1 MNVNH
6 FNPKKTGMLFFDIL
20 NGYVA
25 APEPGKPRVLK
36 PWIQNAVRLSKAGR
50 AAGLPVFFAKG
61 NHRPDNAT
69 TALLLTDTNNS
80 LTPWPNGEVTKT
92 KMHVI
97 AGDKSSDVLA
107 DLEPQADDYYIVK
120 YRWSAFH
127 QTYLDL
133 ALRTRGIDTIIV
145 SGGSTDVGVT
155 STLYSAR
162 DLDYNMIVVS
172 DACGTSH
179 DQRAHDTLM
188 ELVFPRMARV
198 RTTEQVIEMLRK
210 AKVVRLRRV
219 QPRVIRAQAKNPWTT
234 LRTRV
239 DSAASR

>member
-6 FNPKKTGMLFFDIL
+6 FEPKKTAVLFFDIL
-20 NGYVA
+20 NGYVP
-25 APEPGKPRVLK
+25 APESGQPRALK
-36 PWIQNAVRLSKAGR
+36 LWIQNAVRLGKAAR

-107 DLEPQADDYYIVK
+107 DLEPKADDYYIVK

-133 ALRTRGIDTIIV
+133 ALRTRGIDTIII

-155 STLYSAR
+155 STLYSGR
-162 DLDYNMIVVS
+162 DLDYNMIVAS

-179 DQRAHDTLM
+179 DQRAHDMLM
-188 ELVFPRMARV
+188 ELVFPRMSRV
-198 RTTEQVIEMLRK
+198 RTTDQVIEMIEK
-210 AKVVRLRRV
+210 A
-219 QPRVIRAQAKNPWTT
+219 RA
-234 LRTRV
+234 
-239 DSAASR
+239 

>member
-6 FNPKKTGMLFFDIL
+6 FKLEKTGVLFFDIL
-20 NGYVA
+20 NGYV
-25 APEPGKPRVLK
+25 PESEPGRPRALK
-36 PWIQNAVRLSKAGR
+36 PWIQNAVRLSKAAR
-50 AAGLPVFFAKG
+50 AAGLPLFFAKG

-80 LTPWPNGEVTKT
+80 LTPWPNGEVTKP

-107 DLEPQADDYYIVK
+107 DLGPRPEDYYIVK
-120 YRWSAFH
+120 YRWSAFF

-133 ALRTRGIDTIIV
+133 ALRTRGIDTIII

-155 STLYSAR
+155 STLYSGR
-162 DLDYNMIVVS
+162 DLDYNMIVAS

-179 DQRAHDTLM
+179 DQRAHDTRM
-188 ELVFPRMARV
+188 ELIFPRMARV
-198 RTTEQVIEMLRK
+198 RTTDQVIEMI
-210 AKVVRLRRV
+210 
-219 QPRVIRAQAKNPWTT
+219 QRA
-234 LRTRV
+234 RG
-239 DSAASR
+239 

>member
-6 FNPKKTGMLFFDIL
+6 FELEKTGVLFFDIL
-20 NGYVA
+20 NGYV
-25 APEPGKPRVLK
+25 PESEPGRPHTLK
-36 PWIQNAVRLSKAGR
+36 SWIQNAVRLSKAAR
-50 AAGLPVFFAKG
+50 AAGLPFFFAKG

-80 LTPWPNGEVTKT
+80 LTPWPNGEVTKP

-107 DLEPQADDYYIVK
+107 DLGPRPEDYYIVK
-120 YRWSAFH
+120 YRWSAFF

-133 ALRTRGIDTIIV
+133 ALRTRGIDTIII

-155 STLYSAR
+155 STLYSGR
-162 DLDYNMIVVS
+162 DLDYNMIVAS

-198 RTTEQVIEMLRK
+198 RTTDQVIEMIEK
-210 AKVVRLRRV
+210 
-219 QPRVIRAQAKNPWTT
+219 
-234 LRTRV
+234 TRG
-239 DSAASR
+239 

>member
-1 MNVNH
+1 VNLNH
-6 FNPKKTGMLFFDIL
+6 FELKKTGLLFFDIL
-20 NGYVA
+20 NGYVPA
-25 APEPGKPRVLK
+25 SEPGKQRSQK
-36 PWIQNAVRLSKAGR
+36 PWIQNAVRLSQVGR
-50 AAGLPVFFAKG
+50 AAHLPVFFAKG

-80 LTPWPNGEVTKT
+80 LTPWPKGEVTKP
-92 KMHVI
+92 KMHVV

-107 DLEPQADDYYIVK
+107 ELNPSPADYYIVK

-133 ALRTRGIDTIIV
+133 ALRTRGIDTLII
-145 SGGSTDVGVT
+145 SGGSTDVGVA
-155 STLYSAR
+155 STLYSGR
-162 DLDYNMIVVS
+162 DMDYNMIVVS

-198 RTTEQVIEMLRK
+198 RTTDEVIDMIQK
-210 AKVVRLRRV
+210 AKG
-219 QPRVIRAQAKNPWTT
+219 
-234 LRTRV
+234 
-239 DSAASR
+239 

>member
-6 FNPKKTGMLFFDIL
+6 FEVNKTALLFFDIL
-20 NGYVA
+20 NGYVPA
-25 APEPGKPRVLK
+25 SEPGKPRVLK
-36 PWIQNAVRLSKAGR
+36 PWIQNAIRLSKAGR
-50 AAGLPVFFAKG
+50 AAGLPIFFAKG

-69 TALLLTDTNNS
+69 TALILTDTNNS
-80 LTPWPNGEVTKT
+80 LTPWANGEVTKT

-107 DLEPQADDYYIVK
+107 DLEPQAGDYYIVK
-120 YRWSAFH
+120 YRWSAFF

-133 ALRTRGIDTIIV
+133 ALRTRGLDTIII

-155 STLYSAR
+155 STLYSGR

-188 ELVFPRMARV
+188 ELIFPRMSRV
-198 RTTEQVIEMLRK
+198 RTTDHVIDMIQK
-210 AKVVRLRRV
+210 AKG
-219 QPRVIRAQAKNPWTT
+219 
-234 LRTRV
+234 
-239 DSAASR
+239 

>member
-6 FNPKKTGMLFFDIL
+6 FELKKTAMLFFDIL
-20 NGYVA
+20 NGYVPS
-25 APEPGKPRVLK
+25 PEPGKPRVLK
-36 PWIQNAVRLSKAGR
+36 PWIENAVRLGKAAR

-97 AGDKSSDVLA
+97 AGDRSSDVLA
-107 DLEPQADDYYIVK
+107 DLEPNPDDYYVVK
-120 YRWSAFH
+120 YRWSAFF

-133 ALRTRGIDTIIV
+133 ALRTRGIDTVII
-145 SGGSTDVGVT
+145 SGGSTDVGVA

-162 DLDYNMIVVS
+162 DLDYNMIVAS

-179 DQRAHDTLM
+179 DQRAHDMLM
-188 ELVFPRMARV
+188 ELVFPRMSRV
-198 RTTEQVIEMLRK
+198 RTTAQVIEMIQK
-210 AKVVRLRRV
+210 AI
-219 QPRVIRAQAKNPWTT
+219 Q
-234 LRTRV
+234 
-239 DSAASR
+239 

>member
-6 FNPKKTGMLFFDIL
+6 FEVKKAAMLFFDIL
-20 NGYVA
+20 NGYVPS
-25 APEPGKPRVLK
+25 PEPGRPRVLK
-36 PWIQNAVRLSKAGR
+36 PWIENAVRLGKAAR

-97 AGDKSSDVLA
+97 AGDRSSDVLA
-107 DLEPQADDYYIVK
+107 DLEPNPDDYYVVK
-120 YRWSAFH
+120 YRWSAFY

-133 ALRTRGIDTIIV
+133 ALRTRGIDTVII
-145 SGGSTDVGVT
+145 SGGSTDVGVA

-162 DLDYNMIVVS
+162 DLDYNMIVAS

-179 DQRAHDTLM
+179 DQRAHDMLM
-188 ELVFPRMARV
+188 ELVFPRMSRV
-198 RTTEQVIEMLRK
+198 RTTDQVLEMIQK
-210 AKVVRLRRV
+210 A
-219 QPRVIRAQAKNPWTT
+219 
-234 LRTRV
+234 
-239 DSAASR
+239 SE

>member
-1 MNVNH
+1 MNVND
-6 FNPKKTGMLFFDIL
+6 FDLKKTSLLFFDIL
-20 NGYVA
+20 NGYV
-25 APEPGKPRVLK
+25 PEPEAGKPRVLK
-36 PWIQNAVRLSKAGR
+36 PWIQNAVRLSKTAR
-50 AAGLPVFFAKG
+50 AAGVPIFLAKG

-69 TALLLTDTNNS
+69 TALIRTDTNNS

-107 DLEPQADDYYIVK
+107 DLDPRPDDYYITK
-120 YRWSAFH
+120 YRWSAFF

-133 ALRTRGIDTIIV
+133 ALRARGIDTIII

-155 STLYSAR
+155 STLYSGR

-179 DQRAHDTLM
+179 DQRAHDMLM
-188 ELVFPRMARV
+188 ELVFPRMSRV
-198 RTTEQVIEMLRK
+198 RTTDQVIGMINK
-210 AKVVRLRRV
+210 AHG
-219 QPRVIRAQAKNPWTT
+219 
-234 LRTRV
+234 
-239 DSAASR
+239 

>member
-6 FNPKKTGMLFFDIL
+6 FDPKKTAMLFFDIL

-25 APEPGKPRVLK
+25 APEPGKPRALK
-36 PWIQNAVRLSKAGR
+36 PWIQNAVRLGKAAR
-50 AAGLPVFFAKG
+50 AAGLPIFFAKG

-80 LTPWPNGEVTKT
+80 LTPWPGGEVTKP

-97 AGDKSSDVLA
+97 AGDRSSDVLA
-107 DLEPQADDYYIVK
+107 DLEPQPDDYFIVK
-120 YRWSAFH
+120 YRWSAFF

-133 ALRTRGIDTIIV
+133 ALRARGIDTVIV

-155 STLYSAR
+155 STLYSGR
-162 DLDYNMIVVS
+162 DLDYNMIVAS

-179 DQRAHDTLM
+179 DQRAHDMLM

-198 RTTEQVIEMLRK
+198 RTTDQVIAMLQK
-210 AKVVRLRRV
+210 AGK
-219 QPRVIRAQAKNPWTT
+219 
-234 LRTRV
+234 
-239 DSAASR
+239 

>member
-1 MNVNH
+1 VNVNH
-6 FNPKKTGMLFFDIL
+6 FELKKTAMLFFDIL
-20 NGYVA
+20 NGYV
-25 APEPGKPRVLK
+25 PDREPGKPRVLK
-36 PWIQNAVRLSKAGR
+36 PWIENAVRLGKAAR

-69 TALLLTDTNNS
+69 SALLLTDTNNS

-107 DLEPQADDYYIVK
+107 DLEPKPDDYYIVK

-133 ALRTRGIDTIIV
+133 ALRTRGIDTIII

-155 STLYSAR
+155 STLYSGR
-162 DLDYNMIVVS
+162 DLDYNMIVAS

-179 DQRAHDTLM
+179 DQRAHDMLM
-188 ELVFPRMARV
+188 ELVFPRMSRV
-198 RTTEQVIEMLRK
+198 RTTDQVIEMIQK
-210 AKVVRLRRV
+210 AKH
-219 QPRVIRAQAKNPWTT
+219 
-234 LRTRV
+234 
-239 DSAASR
+239 